1 MRRSPRLSRL
11 SASLTLLSLL
21 TLTSCETLRQTPATS
36 QAPASAACTAFPRIS
51 YSRKTDSDE
60 TIIEVRRYLAA
71 RDALCGVGK

>member
-1 MRRSPRLSRL
+1 MPRSPRPSRL

-21 TLTSCETLRQTPATS
+21 TLTSCAHQAPTVATSAPPPATG
-36 QAPASAACTAFPRIS
+36 CTAFPRIS

-60 TIIEVRRYLAA
+60 TIIEVKRYLAA